1 MCLDMSL
8 KRHKII
14 YLSRTLKIT
23 PTYPIGSSAKRKVLI
38 LIVHPLLY
46 LYFMGSTALVQIYDC
61 LGHFNESW

>member
-8 KRHKII
+8 KSHKII

-23 PTYPIGSSAKRKVLI
+23 PTYPIGSSVKRKVLI
-38 LIVHPLLY
+38 LIAQPLLY
-46 LYFMGSTALVQIYDC
+46 IYFMESTALVQICDC